1 MNKIFSVLETEK
13 IFDIIKSGFEQKYDK
28 ISIEEDKIIIKLIIN
43 IMEVMKEEIIFE
55 LEKKKLSSE
64 EETTIIK
71 ESIKLV
77 TEEKKI

>member
-1 MNKIFSVLETEK
+1 MNKFFSILDTEK
-13 IFDIIKSGFEQKYDK
+13 IFDIIKSGFEQKFDK
-28 ISIEEDKIIIKLIIN
+28 IYTEEDKIFIKLMIN
-43 IMEVMKEEIIFE
+43 FMEVMKEEIIFE